1 MRILLTNDD
10 GIAAPGLNALRE
22 ALCGLASQL
31 FVVAPERERS
41 ATGHGIT
48 VHKPLRVEEIN
59 YGENNCQG
67 WSVSGT
73 PADCVKLALDI
84 LLPAHPDL
92 VISGINLGANLGTD
106 VLYSGTVSAAIEGL
120 MAGIPSFAVSLT
132 SNKVGSDFSPAAL
145 FARHLVKILF
155 SRELPRE
162 TLLNVNVPDVDL
174 PGEIKGV
181 KITKL
186 ALRRYQNTVEKRLD
200 PRGRA
205 YYWLTGEVFAP
216 EPDDDADVWAVHE
229 QYISVSPIHFDLTD
243 HRIIEEVRNWGIT
256 PGNPV

>member
-10 GIAAPGLNALRE
+10 GIAAPGINALRQ

-59 YGENNCQG
+59 YTEKKCQG

-84 LLPAHPDL
+84 LLPEPPNL

-106 VLYSGTVSAAIEGL
+106 VLYSGTVSAAIEGI
-120 MAGIPSFAVSLT
+120 MASIPSIAVSLT
-132 SNKVGSDFSPAAL
+132 TSRTGADFTYAAS
-145 FARHLVKILF
+145 FARHLVQMLF
-155 SRELPRE
+155 SKKFPIE
-162 TLLNVNVPDVDL
+162 TLLNVNVPDVL

-181 KITKL
+181 KITHL
-186 ALRRYQNTVEKRLD
+186 TLRRYQNTVEKRLD

-205 YYWLTGEVFAP
+205 YYWLAGEVVDP
-216 EPDDDADVWAVHE
+216 EPSTDADVRAIYD
-229 QYISVSPIHFDLTD
+229 QYISVSPIHFDLTNY
-243 HRIIEEVRNWGIT
+243 RIIEEVRNWGIT
-256 PGNPV
+256 LGDPL